1 MSVPLWFGLAAVALA
16 GLPGPVLL
24 DGDNDRVLALEPPVE
39 APPGLVWTLRESLS
53 GPQRWRVAYEIDC
66 PGRRLR
72 RVSQPLA
79 LAPGLDPRA
88 EAVPPVLPAPTGE
101 DGDWLP
107 ERPFTLA
114 AQLLQRHCPA
124 AG

>member
-1 MSVPLWFGLAAVALA
+1 VSAPLWFGLAAVALA
-16 GLPGPVLL
+16 SLPGPVLL
-24 DGDNDRVLALEPPVE
+24 EGDNDRVLAIEPPLE

-53 GPQRWRVAYEIDC
+53 GPERWRVAYELDC
-66 PGRRLR
+66 RGRRLR
-72 RVSQPLA
+72 RVSQPLP
-79 LAPGLDPRA
+79 LAPGQDPTA
-88 EAVPPVLPAPTGE
+88 DAVPAVLPAPAGE

-114 AQLLQRHCPA
+114 AQLLQRHCPT

>member
-1 MSVPLWFGLAAVALA
+1 MHLWFGLAAWALA

-24 DGDNDRVLALEPPVE
+24 DGDKDRVLAIEPPPE
-39 APPGLVWTLRESLS
+39 APPGLVWTLRESLT
-53 GPQRWRVAYEIDC
+53 GPERWRVAYEIDC

-72 RVSQPLA
+72 RVSLPLP
-79 LAPGLDPRA
+79 LAPGLDPRS

-114 AQLLQRHCPA
+114 TLLLQRHCPT